1 VPSSDAKLEED
12 TVLLVAGADRDIEK
26 FSKG

>member
-1 VPSSDAKLEED
+1 VPSSDEKLDEG

-26 FSKG
+26 FIKG